1 MAEYKVG
8 VRELKTHL
16 SSYLEKAQKG
26 HVIVITSHGKPIARL
41 TPAREELMA
50 RAKALQAAGLIA
62 WNGKKLKPAKP
73 VAANK
78 GKKQAS
84 DIYLEM
90 QNESV
95 Y

>member
-41 TPAREELMA
+41 TPAREELLA
-50 RAKALQAAGLIA
+50 RAKALQAAGVIA
-62 WNGKKLKPAKP
+62 WSGKKPNIKKPKL
-73 VAANK
+73 VNK
-78 GKKQAS
+78 SEKLLS
-84 DIYLEM
+84 DLVTEM
-90 QNESV
+90 RQ
-95 Y
+95 